1 MSNVAGIIW
10 LLCFIFFL
18 VPIAIGIFTIVAT
31 WKVYKKAGKEGWE
44 CIIPIYNIVVLLEI
58 TGLPMWYI
66 ALLFVPGA
74 NIYATVKIYL
84 ELAYRFK
91 QSTGF
96 GIGLI
101 FLFPI
106 FIGILAFKNEITY
119 ETAQPYAESFCKN
132 CGNKVSSK
140 DKFCTNCGAGI
151 EMPKDICLSCGN
163 KIKEDAKFCTHCGAQ
178 L

>member
-1 MSNVAGIIW
+1 MATLIL

-18 VPIAIGIFTIVAT
+18 IPIGISVFMIVSL
-31 WKVYKKAGKEGWE
+31 WKVFQKAGREGWE
-44 CIIPIYNIVVLLEI
+44 AIIPIYNMVVLLEI

-66 ALLFVPGA
+66 ALLFIPGA

-96 GIGLI
+96 GVGLI
-101 FLFPI
+101 LLYPV
-106 FIGILAFKNEITY
+106 FIGILAFKKEIIY
-119 ETAQPYAESFCKN
+119 ESPQPFAESFCKH
-132 CGNKVSSK
+132 CGNKVSSR
-140 DKFCTNCGAGI
+140 DKFCTNCGAGV
-151 EMPKDICLSCGN
+151 ERLKDICLSCGN